1 MMDIF
6 TTQLRRVVQTP
17 IKPANSKVKGPTK
30 EPATAELTEDF
41 DHLEQHAEYVES
53 DLEKEQAKQK
63 QADKHKL
70 EKNDAEEETAD
81 SVDSKQDEDK
91 PPHLDIYV

>member
-17 IKPANSKVKGPTK
+17 IKPANSKVKGPAK

-41 DHLEQHAEYVES
+41 DHLEQHA
-53 DLEKEQAKQK
+53 
-63 QADKHKL
+63 DKHKL
-70 EKNDAEEETAD
+70 EKSDAEEETPD
-81 SVDSKQDEDK
+81 SVDSKQGEDK

>member
-1 MMDIF
+1 MDIF

-17 IKPANSKVKGPTK
+17 IKPANSKVKGPAK

-41 DHLEQHAEYVES
+41 DHLEQHAQYVEC
-53 DLEKEQAKQK
+53 DLEKEQAKQN
-63 QADKHKL
+63 QADKRKP
-70 EKNDAEEETAD
+70 EKNNVEEETSD

-91 PPHLDIYV
+91 PSHLDIYV

>member
-1 MMDIF
+1 MDIF

-17 IKPANSKVKGPTK
+17 IKPANSKVKAPAK

-41 DHLEQHAEYVES
+41 DHLEQHAQYVES

-63 QADKHKL
+63 QAEKHKS
-70 EKNDAEEETAD
+70 EKNDENEETAE
-81 SVDSKQDEDK
+81 SVDSKEGEDK